1 MRRKVLLCMGVF
13 CMVGLLMVGCGKKD
27 DKVDN
32 DTKSE
37 GVKESVEESKEDNDA
52 DKEGVDL
59 NDDEK
64 KIFNGE
70 LVIYE
75 AKDAGKLCE
84 LDLDRDGNRESIEV
98 SKLETDDNNV
108 KKFDI
113 IVNDSKV
120 TFEEENGEYLVVAL
134 AFDEN
139 NILLATYTNGV
150 SDDPVSVFYKYD
162 GKKLEE
168 VGYISNDIREANK
181 EIDGTTY
188 VQIKGNKLKCW
199 SHEGT
204 LSNYVFRNYKWNGNK
219 LEDIDNGEFEYVDQ
233 QEEIRNIKEITIYEN
248 KFEKESKSTKI
259 KPGTIIYPLIA
270 GEEGWNYIRTENGD
284 DGWFPVYDNYDAFD
298 RLNLAG

>member
-1 MRRKVLLCMGVF
+1 MGVF

-150 SDDPVSVFYKYD
+150 SDDPVSVFYKY
-162 GKKLEE
+162 
-168 VGYISNDIREANK
+168 
-181 EIDGTTY
+181 